1 MKMPSSPPSRSSSS
15 SRILKLVLKIAVS
28 ALCLWYVAGKISW
41 QEAMEALS
49 GANPAWLA
57 VAGLAFV
64 LSKVFSSIRL
74 LIYFH
79 DIDVPLDQS
88 RNLRLYWLGMFYNL
102 FLPGAISGDAYKV
115 ILLKSWFDT
124 PYKKSGA
131 AVLLDRIS
139 GMLALVVLLALFGWM
154 VLSPLW
160 QPLLV
165 TAGALGGLIALR
177 IVVTRWMKAFRNSY
191 FSTLAWGLAV
201 QGMQVLS
208 VYAIMSALGLDLS
221 QHAYIFLF
229 LLSSIASVLPL
240 TIGGLGIREL
250 VFLEGAIY
258 FGITES
264 NAVLISLVFYLIT
277 LVCSLPGVYFVFRK
291 P

>member
-1 MKMPSSPPSRSSSS
+1 
-15 SRILKLVLKIAVS
+15 
-28 ALCLWYVAGKISW
+28 
-41 QEAMEALS
+41 
-49 GANPAWLA
+49 
-57 VAGLAFV
+57 
-64 LSKVFSSIRL
+64 SSIRL

-139 GMLALVVLLALFGWM
+139 GMLALVVLLAWLGGM

-177 IVVTRWMKAFRNSY
+177 IVVTRWMKDFRNSY

-221 QHAYIFLF
+221 QHAY
-229 LLSSIASVLPL
+229 
-240 TIGGLGIREL
+240 
-250 VFLEGAIY
+250 
-258 FGITES
+258 
-264 NAVLISLVFYLIT
+264 
-277 LVCSLPGVYFVFRK
+277 
-291 P
+291 